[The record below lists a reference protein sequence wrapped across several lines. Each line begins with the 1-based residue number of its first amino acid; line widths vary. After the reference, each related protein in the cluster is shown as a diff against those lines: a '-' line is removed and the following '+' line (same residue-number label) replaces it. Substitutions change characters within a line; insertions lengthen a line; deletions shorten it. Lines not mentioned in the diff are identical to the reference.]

1 MKPLRVI
8 QQGFGPIRG
17 STARTILSRKNLKLV
32 GAVDIDA
39 AKGGG
44 A

>member
-1 MKPLRVI
+1 MKPIRMI
-8 QQGFGPIRG
+8 QQGFGPIGG

-32 GAVDIDA
+32 GAVAIDF
-39 AKGGG
+39 AKGGS

>member
-1 MKPLRVI
+1 MKPVRVI
-8 QQGFGPIRG
+8 QDGFGPIGG